1 MDKPEGLATLGDMR
15 PALLALPLL
24 ALALLGADAPKGTK
38 PGRPSDDS
46 HWQKAYPAA
55 KQGYRR
61 VVIHLEAKTNEDDWR
76 VEVVVGR
83 MMETDGVNR
92 VGLVGR
98 IEEKTVQGWGY
109 TYLEAPESKGTFST
123 KIGVPPG
130 QPMVRNF
137 VTFPPFGPFRYNSR
151 LPVVVYLPEGHEARY
166 RVWQADKAWT
176 KGDEG

>member
-1 MDKPEGLATLGDMR
+1 MDKPEGSATLGYMR
-15 PALLALPLL
+15 RTLLALPLA
-24 ALALLGADAPKGTK
+24 ALALLGADAPKEAK
-38 PGRPSDDS
+38 QARPSDGS

-55 KQGYRR
+55 KAGYRR
-61 VVIHLEAKTNEDDWR
+61 VVIHLEAKPSEDDWR

-137 VTFPPFGPFRYNSR
+137 VTLPSFGPFRYNSK
-151 LPVVVYLPEGHEARY
+151 LPVVVYVPEGYEVRY